1 MATVIPLP
9 RRDLMR
15 YIDLR
20 SDTVTQPTDAMRQVM
35 LHADVGD
42 DVYGEDPSVNA
53 LEAYGARLL
62 GKQAA
67 LFVPSGT
74 MSNLLAVMSHC
85 QRGEGAILGSAAH
98 IYRYEAQGSAVLGS
112 VALQPLPMQ
121 PDGTLALADIEG
133 ALAPDDAHFVQTRLI
148 CLENTHNGKVL
159 PLSYLQ
165 QMGAF
170 VAERGLKLHLDGA
183 RLFNAAIAS
192 ETQVD
197 TLAAPFD
204 SISICLS
211 KGLGA
216 PVGSLLVGEQ
226 AFIARAR
233 RLRKMLGGGMR
244 QAGILAQAGL
254 FALEQHVHRLADD
267 HRRARRLA
275 EGLAALPGIELDLA
289 QVQSNMVFLRLKN
302 GESQALLA
310 FMKERG
316 ILFSGYG
323 ELRLVTH
330 LQINDDDIEEVID
343 ASTEYLGA

>member
-1 MATVIPLP
+1 
-9 RRDLMR
+9 MR

-20 SDTVTQPTDAMRQVM
+20 SDTVTQPTDAMRQAM
-35 LHADVGD
+35 LHAAVGD
-42 DVYGEDPSVNA
+42 DVYGEDPGVNA
-53 LEAYGARLL
+53 LEAFGARLL
-62 GKQAA
+62 GKQSA

-85 QRGEGAILGSAAH
+85 QRGEGAILGNAAH

-121 PDGTLALADIEG
+121 RDGTLAFDDIKA

-165 QMGAF
+165 EMGAF
-170 VAERGLKLHLDGA
+170 VADRGLKLHLDGA
-183 RLFNAAIAS
+183 RLFNAAVAS
-192 ETQVD
+192 ETPVGVI
-197 TLAAPFD
+197 AAPFD

-216 PVGSLLVGEQ
+216 PVGSLLVGSHD
-226 AFIARAR
+226 FIARAR

-254 FALEQHVHRLADD
+254 FALEQHVTRLADD
-267 HRRARRLA
+267 HRRAKRLA
-275 EGLAALPGIELDLA
+275 EGLAALPGIELDLSL
-289 QVQSNMVFLRLKN
+289 VQSNMVFLRLRE
-302 GESQALLA
+302 GESAPLLA

-343 ASTEYLGA
+343 AFTEYLGAR

>member
-1 MATVIPLP
+1 
-9 RRDLMR
+9 MR

-35 LHADVGD
+35 LHAEVGD
-42 DVYGEDPSVNA
+42 DVYGEDPGVNA
-53 LEAYGARLL
+53 LEAHGARLL

-85 QRGEGAILGSAAH
+85 HRGEGAILGNAAH

-121 PDGTLALADIEG
+121 RDGTLAFDDIKAE
-133 ALAPDDAHFVQTRLI
+133 LAPDDAHFVQTRLI

-159 PLSYLQ
+159 PLPYLQ
-165 QMGAF
+165 EMGAF

-183 RLFNAAIAS
+183 RLFNAAVAS
-192 ETQVD
+192 ETPVEVI
-197 TLAAPFD
+197 AAPFD

-216 PVGSLLVGEQ
+216 PVGSLLVGSHD
-226 AFIARAR
+226 FIARAR

-254 FALEQHVHRLADD
+254 FALEQHVTRLADD
-267 HRRARRLA
+267 HRRAKRLA
-275 EGLAALPGIELDLA
+275 EGLAALPGIELDLSL
-289 QVQSNMVFLRLKN
+289 VQSNMVFLRLRE
-302 GESQALLA
+302 GESAPLLA

-343 ASTEYLGA
+343 AFTEYLGAR

>member
-1 MATVIPLP
+1 
-9 RRDLMR
+9 MR

-20 SDTVTQPTDAMRQVM
+20 SDTVTQPTDAMRQAM
-35 LHADVGD
+35 LHAEVGD
-42 DVYGEDPSVNA
+42 DVYGEDPGVNA
-53 LEAYGARLL
+53 LEAFGARLL

-85 QRGEGAILGSAAH
+85 QRGEGAILGNAAH

-121 PDGTLALADIEG
+121 RDGTLAFDDIKA
-133 ALAPDDAHFVQTRLI
+133 ALAPDDVHFVQTRLI

-165 QMGAF
+165 EMGAF
-170 VAERGLKLHLDGA
+170 VAERGLRLHLDGA
-183 RLFNAAIAS
+183 RLFNAAVAS
-192 ETQVD
+192 ETAAAVI
-197 TLAAPFD
+197 AAPFD

-216 PVGSLLVGEQ
+216 PVGSLLVGSHD
-226 AFIARAR
+226 FIARAR

-254 FALEQHVHRLADD
+254 FALEQHVTRLADD
-267 HRRARRLA
+267 HRRAKRLA
-275 EGLAALPGIELDLA
+275 EGLAALPGIELDLSL
-289 QVQSNMVFLRLKN
+289 VQSNMVFLRLHE
-302 GESQALLA
+302 GESAPLLA

-343 ASTEYLGA
+343 AFTEYLGAR

>member
-1 MATVIPLP
+1 
-9 RRDLMR
+9 MR

-20 SDTVTQPTDAMRQVM
+20 SDTVTQPTDAMRQAM
-35 LHADVGD
+35 LHAEVGD
-42 DVYGEDPSVNA
+42 DVYGEDPGVNA
-53 LEAYGARLL
+53 LEAFGARLL

-85 QRGEGAILGSAAH
+85 QRGEGAILGNAAH

-121 PDGTLALADIEG
+121 RDGTLAFDDIKA

-165 QMGAF
+165 EMGAF

-183 RLFNAAIAS
+183 RIFNAAVAS
-192 ETQVD
+192 ETPVEVI
-197 TLAAPFD
+197 AAPFD

-216 PVGSLLVGEQ
+216 PVGSLLVGSHD
-226 AFIARAR
+226 FIARAR

-254 FALEQHVHRLADD
+254 FALEQHVTRLADD
-267 HRRARRLA
+267 HRRAKRLA
-275 EGLAALPGIELDLA
+275 EGLAELSGIELDFSL
-289 QVQSNMVFLRLKN
+289 VQSNMVFLRLRE
-302 GESQALLA
+302 GESAPLLA

-343 ASTEYLGA
+343 AFTEYLGAR

>member
-1 MATVIPLP
+1 
-9 RRDLMR
+9 MR

-20 SDTVTQPTDAMRQVM
+20 SDTVTQPTDAMRQAM
-35 LHADVGD
+35 LHAAVGD
-42 DVYGEDPSVNA
+42 DVYGEDPGVNA
-53 LEAYGARLL
+53 LEAFGAKLL

-85 QRGEGAILGSAAH
+85 QRGEGAILGNAAH

-121 PDGTLALADIEG
+121 RDGTLAFDDIKA

-165 QMGAF
+165 EMGAF
-170 VAERGLKLHLDGA
+170 VADRGLKLHLDGA
-183 RLFNAAIAS
+183 RLFNAAVAS
-192 ETQVD
+192 ETPVEVI
-197 TLAAPFD
+197 AAPFD

-216 PVGSLLVGEQ
+216 PVGSLLVGSHD
-226 AFIARAR
+226 FIARAR

-254 FALEQHVHRLADD
+254 FALEQHVPRLADD
-267 HRRARRLA
+267 HRRAKRLA
-275 EGLAALPGIELDLA
+275 EGLAALPGIELDLSL
-289 QVQSNMVFLRLKN
+289 VQSNMVFLRLRE
-302 GESQALLA
+302 GESAPLLA

-343 ASTEYLGA
+343 AFTEYLGAR

>member
-1 MATVIPLP
+1 
-9 RRDLMR
+9 MR

-20 SDTVTQPTDAMRQVM
+20 SDTVTQPTDAMRQAM
-35 LHADVGD
+35 LHAEVGD
-42 DVYGEDPSVNA
+42 DVYGEDPGVNA
-53 LEAYGARLL
+53 LEAFGARLL

-85 QRGEGAILGSAAH
+85 QRGEGAILGNAAH

-121 PDGTLALADIEG
+121 RDGTLAFDDIKA

-165 QMGAF
+165 EMGAF

-183 RLFNAAIAS
+183 RLFNAAVAS
-192 ETQVD
+192 ETPVEVI
-197 TLAAPFD
+197 AAPFD

-216 PVGSLLVGEQ
+216 PVGSLLVGSHD
-226 AFIARAR
+226 FIARAR

-254 FALEQHVHRLADD
+254 FALEQHVTRLADD
-267 HRRARRLA
+267 HRRAKRLA
-275 EGLAALPGIELDLA
+275 EGLAVLPGIELDLSL
-289 QVQSNMVFLRLKN
+289 VQSNMVFLRLRE
-302 GESQALLA
+302 GESAPLLA

-343 ASTEYLGA
+343 AFTEYLGAR

>member
-1 MATVIPLP
+1 
-9 RRDLMR
+9 MR

-20 SDTVTQPTDAMRQVM
+20 SDTVTQPTDAMRQAM
-35 LHADVGD
+35 LHAEVGD
-42 DVYGEDPSVNA
+42 DVYGEDPGVNA
-53 LEAYGARLL
+53 LEAFGARLL

-85 QRGEGAILGSAAH
+85 QRGEGAILGNAAH

-121 PDGTLALADIEG
+121 RDGTLAFDDIKA

-165 QMGAF
+165 EMGAF

-183 RLFNAAIAS
+183 RLFNAAVAS
-192 ETQVD
+192 ETPVEVI
-197 TLAAPFD
+197 AAPFD

-216 PVGSLLVGEQ
+216 PVGSLLVGSHD
-226 AFIARAR
+226 FIARAR

-244 QAGILAQAGL
+244 QAGILAQAAL
-254 FALEQHVHRLADD
+254 FALEQHVTRLVDD
-267 HRRARRLA
+267 HRRAKRLA
-275 EGLAALPGIELDLA
+275 EGLAALPGIELDLSL
-289 QVQSNMVFLRLKN
+289 VQSNMVFLRLRE
-302 GESQALLA
+302 GESAPLLA

-343 ASTEYLGA
+343 AFTEYLGAR

>member
-1 MATVIPLP
+1 
-9 RRDLMR
+9 MR

-20 SDTVTQPTDAMRQVM
+20 SDTVTQPTDAMRQAM
-35 LHADVGD
+35 LHAEVGD
-42 DVYGEDPSVNA
+42 DVYGEDPGVNA
-53 LEAYGARLL
+53 LEAHGARLL

-85 QRGEGAILGSAAH
+85 QRGEGAILGNAAH

-121 PDGTLALADIEG
+121 RDGTLAFDDIKA

-165 QMGAF
+165 EMGAF
-170 VAERGLKLHLDGA
+170 VADRGLKLHLDGA
-183 RLFNAAIAS
+183 RLFNAAVAS
-192 ETQVD
+192 ETPVGVI
-197 TLAAPFD
+197 AAPFD

-216 PVGSLLVGEQ
+216 PVGSLLVGSHD
-226 AFIARAR
+226 FIARAR

-254 FALEQHVHRLADD
+254 FALEQHVTRLADD
-267 HRRARRLA
+267 HRRAKRLA
-275 EGLAALPGIELDLA
+275 EGLAALPGIELDLSL
-289 QVQSNMVFLRLKN
+289 VQSNMVFLRLRE
-302 GESQALLA
+302 GESAPLLA

-343 ASTEYLGA
+343 AFTEYLGAR

>member
-1 MATVIPLP
+1 
-9 RRDLMR
+9 MR

-20 SDTVTQPTDAMRQVM
+20 SDTVTQPTDAMRQAM
-35 LHADVGD
+35 LHAEVGD
-42 DVYGEDPSVNA
+42 DVYGEDPGVNA
-53 LEAYGARLL
+53 LEAFGARLL

-85 QRGEGAILGSAAH
+85 QRGEGAILGNAAH
-98 IYRYEAQGSAVLGS
+98 IYRYEGAGSAVLGS

-121 PDGTLALADIEG
+121 RDGTLAFDDIKA

-165 QMGAF
+165 EMGAF

-183 RLFNAAIAS
+183 RLFNAAVAS
-192 ETQVD
+192 ETPVEVI
-197 TLAAPFD
+197 AAPFD

-216 PVGSLLVGEQ
+216 PVGSLLVGSHD
-226 AFIARAR
+226 FIARAR

-254 FALEQHVHRLADD
+254 FALEQHVTRLADD
-267 HRRARRLA
+267 HRRAKRLA
-275 EGLAALPGIELDLA
+275 EGLAALPGIELDLSL
-289 QVQSNMVFLRLKN
+289 VQSNMVFLRLRE
-302 GESQALLA
+302 GESAPLLA
-310 FMKERG
+310 
-316 ILFSGYG
+316 L
-323 ELRLVTH
+323 
-330 LQINDDDIEEVID
+330 
-343 ASTEYLGA
+343 

>member
-1 MATVIPLP
+1 
-9 RRDLMR
+9 MR

-20 SDTVTQPTDAMRQVM
+20 SDTVTQPTDAMRQAM
-35 LHADVGD
+35 LHAAVGD
-42 DVYGEDPSVNA
+42 DVYGEDPGVNA
-53 LEAYGARLL
+53 LEAFGARLL

-85 QRGEGAILGSAAH
+85 QRGEGAILGNAAH

-121 PDGTLALADIEG
+121 RDGTLAFDDIKA

-165 QMGAF
+165 EMGAF

-183 RLFNAAIAS
+183 RLFNAAVAS
-192 ETQVD
+192 ETPVEVI
-197 TLAAPFD
+197 AAPFD

-216 PVGSLLVGEQ
+216 PVGSLLVGRHD
-226 AFIARAR
+226 FIARAR

-254 FALEQHVHRLADD
+254 FALEQHVTRLADD
-267 HRRARRLA
+267 HRRAKRLA
-275 EGLAALPGIELDLA
+275 EGLAALPGIELDLSL
-289 QVQSNMVFLRLKN
+289 VQSNMVFLRLHE
-302 GESQALLA
+302 GESAPLLA

-343 ASTEYLGA
+343 AFTEYLGVR

>member
-1 MATVIPLP
+1 
-9 RRDLMR
+9 MR

-20 SDTVTQPTDAMRQVM
+20 SDTVTQPTDAMRQAM
-35 LHADVGD
+35 LHAEVGD
-42 DVYGEDPSVNA
+42 DVYGEDPGVNA
-53 LEAYGARLL
+53 LEAFGARLL

-85 QRGEGAILGSAAH
+85 QRGEGAILGNAAH

-121 PDGTLALADIEG
+121 RDGTLAFDDIKA

-165 QMGAF
+165 EMGAF

-183 RLFNAAIAS
+183 RLFNAAVAS
-192 ETQVD
+192 ETPVEVI
-197 TLAAPFD
+197 AAPFD

-216 PVGSLLVGEQ
+216 PVGSLLVGSHD
-226 AFIARAR
+226 FIARAR

-254 FALEQHVHRLADD
+254 FALEQHVSRLADD
-267 HRRARRLA
+267 HRRAKRLA
-275 EGLAALPGIELDLA
+275 EGLAALPGIELDLLL
-289 QVQSNMVFLRLKN
+289 VQSNMVFLRLRE
-302 GESQALLA
+302 GESAPLLA

-343 ASTEYLGA
+343 AFTEYLGAR

>member
-1 MATVIPLP
+1 
-9 RRDLMR
+9 MR

-20 SDTVTQPTDAMRQVM
+20 SDTVTQPTDAMRQAM
-35 LHADVGD
+35 LHAEVGD
-42 DVYGEDPSVNA
+42 DVYGEDPGVNA

-85 QRGEGAILGSAAH
+85 QRGEGAILGNAAH

-112 VALQPLPMQ
+112 VALQPMPMQ
-121 PDGTLALADIEG
+121 RDGTLAFDDIKA

-165 QMGAF
+165 EMGAF

-183 RLFNAAIAS
+183 RLFNAAVAS
-192 ETQVD
+192 ETPVEEI
-197 TLAAPFD
+197 AAPFD

-211 KGLGA
+211 KGVGA
-216 PVGSLLVGEQ
+216 PVGSLLVGSHD
-226 AFIARAR
+226 FIARAR

-254 FALEQHVHRLADD
+254 FALEQHVTRLADD
-267 HRRARRLA
+267 HRRAKRLA
-275 EGLAALPGIELDLA
+275 EGLAALPGIELDLSL
-289 QVQSNMVFLRLKN
+289 VQSNMVFLRLRE
-302 GESQALLA
+302 GESAPLLA

-343 ASTEYLGA
+343 AFTEYLGAR

>member
-1 MATVIPLP
+1 
-9 RRDLMR
+9 MR

-20 SDTVTQPTDAMRQVM
+20 SDTVTQPTDAMRQAM
-35 LHADVGD
+35 LHAEVGD

-53 LEAYGARLL
+53 LEAYGAKLL

-85 QRGEGAILGSAAH
+85 QRGEGAILGAGAH
-98 IYRYEAQGSAVLGS
+98 IYRFEAQGSAVLGS

-121 PDGTLALADIEG
+121 RDGTLAFDDIKA

-165 QMGAF
+165 EMGAF
-170 VAERGLKLHLDGA
+170 VAKHGLKLHLDGA
-183 RLFNAAIAS
+183 RLFNAAVAS
-192 ETQVD
+192 D
-197 TLAAPFD
+197 TPAEVIAAPFD

-216 PVGSLLVGEQ
+216 PVGSLLVGDRD
-226 AFIARAR
+226 FIARAR
-233 RLRKMLGGGMR
+233 RLRKMVGGGMR
-244 QAGILAQAGL
+244 QAGMLAQAGL
-254 FALEQHVHRLADD
+254 FALEQHVARLADD
-267 HRRARRLA
+267 HRRAKRLA
-275 EGLAALPGIELDLA
+275 EGLVALPGIELDLSL
-289 QVQSNMVFLRLKN
+289 VQSNMVFLRLAK
-302 GESQALLA
+302 GEPAQLLA

-343 ASTEYLGA
+343 AFTEYLGAR

>member
-1 MATVIPLP
+1 
-9 RRDLMR
+9 MR

-20 SDTVTQPTDAMRQVM
+20 SDTVTQPTDAMRQAM
-35 LHADVGD
+35 LHAEVGD
-42 DVYGEDPSVNA
+42 DVYGEDPGVNA
-53 LEAYGARLL
+53 LEAFGARLL

-85 QRGEGAILGSAAH
+85 QRGEGAILGNAAH

-121 PDGTLALADIEG
+121 RDGTLAFDDIKA

-165 QMGAF
+165 EMGAF
-170 VAERGLKLHLDGA
+170 VAERGLRLHLDGA
-183 RLFNAAIAS
+183 RLFNAAVAS
-192 ETQVD
+192 ETAAAVI
-197 TLAAPFD
+197 AAPFD

-216 PVGSLLVGEQ
+216 PVGSLLVGSHD
-226 AFIARAR
+226 FIARAR

-254 FALEQHVHRLADD
+254 FALEQHVTRLADD
-267 HRRARRLA
+267 HRRAKRLA
-275 EGLAALPGIELDLA
+275 EGLAALPGIELDLSL
-289 QVQSNMVFLRLKN
+289 VQSNMVFLRLHE
-302 GESQALLA
+302 GESAPLLA

-343 ASTEYLGA
+343 AFTEYLGAR

>member
-1 MATVIPLP
+1 
-9 RRDLMR
+9 MR

-20 SDTVTQPTDAMRQVM
+20 SDTVTQPTDAMRQAM
-35 LHADVGD
+35 LHAEVGD

-53 LEAYGARLL
+53 LEAYGAKLL

-85 QRGEGAILGSAAH
+85 QRGEGAILGAGAH
-98 IYRYEAQGSAVLGS
+98 IYRFEAQGSAVLGS

-121 PDGTLALADIEG
+121 RDGTLAFDDIKA

-165 QMGAF
+165 EMGAF
-170 VAERGLKLHLDGA
+170 VAKHGLKLHLDGA
-183 RLFNAAIAS
+183 RLFNAAVASDTPAEVIA
-192 ETQVD
+192 E
-197 TLAAPFD
+197 PFD

-216 PVGSLLVGEQ
+216 PVGSLLVGDRD
-226 AFIARAR
+226 FIARAR
-233 RLRKMLGGGMR
+233 RLRKMVGGGMR
-244 QAGILAQAGL
+244 QAGMLAQAGL
-254 FALEQHVHRLADD
+254 FALEQHVARLADD
-267 HRRARRLA
+267 HRRAKRLA
-275 EGLAALPGIELDLA
+275 EGLAALPGIELDLSL
-289 QVQSNMVFLRLKN
+289 VQSNMVFLRLAK
-302 GESQALLA
+302 GEPAQLLA

-343 ASTEYLGA
+343 AFTEYLGAR

>member
-1 MATVIPLP
+1 
-9 RRDLMR
+9 MR

-20 SDTVTQPTDAMRQVM
+20 SDTVTQPTDAMRQAM
-35 LHADVGD
+35 LHAEVGD
-42 DVYGEDPSVNA
+42 DVYGEDPGVNA
-53 LEAYGARLL
+53 LEAFGARLL

-85 QRGEGAILGSAAH
+85 QRGEGAILGNAAH

-121 PDGTLALADIEG
+121 RDGTLAFDDIKA

-165 QMGAF
+165 EMGAF
-170 VAERGLKLHLDGA
+170 VADRGLKLHLDGA
-183 RLFNAAIAS
+183 RLFNAAVAS
-192 ETQVD
+192 ETLVEVI
-197 TLAAPFD
+197 AAPFD

-216 PVGSLLVGEQ
+216 PVGSLLVGSHD
-226 AFIARAR
+226 FIARAR

-254 FALEQHVHRLADD
+254 FALEQHVTRLADD
-267 HRRARRLA
+267 HRRAKRLA
-275 EGLAALPGIELDLA
+275 EGLAALPGIELDLSL
-289 QVQSNMVFLRLKN
+289 VQSNMVFLRLRE
-302 GESQALLA
+302 GESAPLLA

-343 ASTEYLGA
+343 AFTEYLGAR

>member
-1 MATVIPLP
+1 
-9 RRDLMR
+9 MR

-20 SDTVTQPTDAMRQVM
+20 SDTVTQPTDAMRQAM
-35 LHADVGD
+35 LHAEVGD
-42 DVYGEDPSVNA
+42 DVYGEDPGVNA
-53 LEAYGARLL
+53 LEAFGARLL

-67 LFVPSGT
+67 LFVSSGT

-85 QRGEGAILGSAAH
+85 QRGEGAILGNAAH

-121 PDGTLALADIEG
+121 RDGTLAFDDIKA

-165 QMGAF
+165 EMGAF

-183 RLFNAAIAS
+183 RLFNAAVAS
-192 ETQVD
+192 ETSVEVI
-197 TLAAPFD
+197 AAPFD

-216 PVGSLLVGEQ
+216 PVGSLLVGSHD
-226 AFIARAR
+226 FIARAR

-254 FALEQHVHRLADD
+254 FALEQHVTRLADD
-267 HRRARRLA
+267 HRRAKRLA
-275 EGLAALPGIELDLA
+275 EGLAALPGIELDLSL
-289 QVQSNMVFLRLKN
+289 VQSNMVFLRLHE
-302 GESQALLA
+302 GESAPLLA

-343 ASTEYLGA
+343 AFTEYLGAR

>member
-1 MATVIPLP
+1 
-9 RRDLMR
+9 MR

-20 SDTVTQPTDAMRQVM
+20 SDTVTQPTDAMRQAM
-35 LHADVGD
+35 LHAAVGD
-42 DVYGEDPSVNA
+42 DVYGEDPGVNA
-53 LEAYGARLL
+53 LEAFGARLL

-85 QRGEGAILGSAAH
+85 QRGEGAILGNAAH

-121 PDGTLALADIEG
+121 RDGTLAFDDIKA

-165 QMGAF
+165 EMGAF

-183 RLFNAAIAS
+183 RLFNAAVAS
-192 ETQVD
+192 ETSVEVI
-197 TLAAPFD
+197 AASFD

-216 PVGSLLVGEQ
+216 PVGSLLVGSHD
-226 AFIARAR
+226 FIARAR

-254 FALEQHVHRLADD
+254 FALEQHVTRLADD
-267 HRRARRLA
+267 HRRAKRLA
-275 EGLAALPGIELDLA
+275 EGLAALPGIELDLSL
-289 QVQSNMVFLRLKN
+289 VQSNMVFLRLHE
-302 GESQALLA
+302 GESAPLLA

-343 ASTEYLGA
+343 AFTEYLGAR

>member
-1 MATVIPLP
+1 
-9 RRDLMR
+9 MR

-20 SDTVTQPTDAMRQVM
+20 SDTVTQPTDAMRQAM
-35 LHADVGD
+35 LHAEVGD
-42 DVYGEDPSVNA
+42 DVYGEDPGVNA
-53 LEAYGARLL
+53 LEAFGARLL

-85 QRGEGAILGSAAH
+85 QRGEGAILGNAAH

-121 PDGTLALADIEG
+121 RDGTLAFDDIKA

-165 QMGAF
+165 EMGAF

-183 RLFNAAIAS
+183 RLFNAAVAS
-192 ETQVD
+192 ETSVEVI
-197 TLAAPFD
+197 AAPFD

-216 PVGSLLVGEQ
+216 PVGSLLVGSHD
-226 AFIARAR
+226 FIARAR

-254 FALEQHVHRLADD
+254 FALEQHVTRLADD
-267 HRRARRLA
+267 HRRAKRLA
-275 EGLAALPGIELDLA
+275 EGLAALPGIELDLSL
-289 QVQSNMVFLRLKN
+289 VQSNMVFLRLHE
-302 GESQALLA
+302 GESAPLLA

-343 ASTEYLGA
+343 AFTEYLGAR

>member
-1 MATVIPLP
+1 
-9 RRDLMR
+9 MR

-20 SDTVTQPTDAMRQVM
+20 SDTVTQPTDAMRQAM
-35 LHADVGD
+35 LHAEVGD
-42 DVYGEDPSVNA
+42 DVYGEDPGVNA
-53 LEAYGARLL
+53 LEAFGARLL

-85 QRGEGAILGSAAH
+85 QRGEGAILGNAAH

-121 PDGTLALADIEG
+121 RDGTLAFDDIRA

-165 QMGAF
+165 EMGAF

-183 RLFNAAIAS
+183 RLFNAAVAS
-192 ETQVD
+192 ETPVEVI
-197 TLAAPFD
+197 AAPFD

-216 PVGSLLVGEQ
+216 PVGSLLVGSHD
-226 AFIARAR
+226 FIARAR

-254 FALEQHVHRLADD
+254 FALEQHVTRLADD
-267 HRRARRLA
+267 HRRAKRLA
-275 EGLAALPGIELDLA
+275 EGLAALPGIELDLSL
-289 QVQSNMVFLRLKN
+289 VQSNMVFLRLRE
-302 GESQALLA
+302 GESASLLA

-343 ASTEYLGA
+343 AFTEYLGAR

>member
-1 MATVIPLP
+1 
-9 RRDLMR
+9 MR

-20 SDTVTQPTDAMRQVM
+20 SDTVTQPTDAMRQAM
-35 LHADVGD
+35 LHAEVGD
-42 DVYGEDPSVNA
+42 DVYGEDPGVNA
-53 LEAYGARLL
+53 LEAFGARLL

-85 QRGEGAILGSAAH
+85 QRGEGAILGNAAH

-121 PDGTLALADIEG
+121 RDGTLAFDDIKA

-165 QMGAF
+165 EMGAF

-183 RLFNAAIAS
+183 RLFNAAVAS
-192 ETQVD
+192 ETPVEVI
-197 TLAAPFD
+197 AAPFD

-216 PVGSLLVGEQ
+216 PVGSLLVGRHD
-226 AFIARAR
+226 FIARAR

-244 QAGILAQAGL
+244 QVGILAQAGL
-254 FALEQHVHRLADD
+254 FALEQHVTRLADD
-267 HRRARRLA
+267 HRRAKRLA
-275 EGLAALPGIELDLA
+275 EGLAALPGIELDLSL
-289 QVQSNMVFLRLKN
+289 VQSNMVFLRLRE
-302 GESQALLA
+302 GESAPLLA

-343 ASTEYLGA
+343 AFTEYLGAR

>member
-1 MATVIPLP
+1 
-9 RRDLMR
+9 MR

-20 SDTVTQPTDAMRQVM
+20 SDTVTQPTDAMRQAM
-35 LHADVGD
+35 LHAEVGD
-42 DVYGEDPSVNA
+42 DVYGEDPGVNA
-53 LEAYGARLL
+53 LEAFGARLL

-85 QRGEGAILGSAAH
+85 QRGEGAILGNAAH

-121 PDGTLALADIEG
+121 RDGTLAFDDIKA

-165 QMGAF
+165 EMGAF

-183 RLFNAAIAS
+183 RLFNAAVAS
-192 ETQVD
+192 ETPVEVI
-197 TLAAPFD
+197 AAPFD

-216 PVGSLLVGEQ
+216 PVGSLLVGSHD
-226 AFIARAR
+226 FIARAR

-254 FALEQHVHRLADD
+254 FALEQHVTRLADD
-267 HRRARRLA
+267 HRRAKRLA
-275 EGLAALPGIELDLA
+275 EGLAALPGIELDLSL
-289 QVQSNMVFLRLKN
+289 VQSNMVFLRLHE
-302 GESQALLA
+302 GESAPLLA

-343 ASTEYLGA
+343 AFTEYLGAR

>member
-1 MATVIPLP
+1 
-9 RRDLMR
+9 MR

-20 SDTVTQPTDAMRQVM
+20 SDTVTQPTDAMRQAM
-35 LHADVGD
+35 LHAEVGD
-42 DVYGEDPSVNA
+42 DVYGEDPGVNA
-53 LEAYGARLL
+53 LEAHGARLL

-85 QRGEGAILGSAAH
+85 QRGEGAILGNAAH

-121 PDGTLALADIEG
+121 RDGTLAFDDIKA

-165 QMGAF
+165 EMGTF

-183 RLFNAAIAS
+183 RLFNAAVAS
-192 ETQVD
+192 EIPVAVI
-197 TLAAPFD
+197 AAPFD

-216 PVGSLLVGEQ
+216 PVGSLLVGSHD
-226 AFIARAR
+226 FIARAR

-254 FALEQHVHRLADD
+254 FALEQHVTRLADD
-267 HRRARRLA
+267 HRRAKRLA
-275 EGLAALPGIELDLA
+275 EGLAALPGIELDLSL
-289 QVQSNMVFLRLKN
+289 VQSNMVFLRLCE
-302 GESQALLA
+302 GESAPLLA

-343 ASTEYLGA
+343 AFTEYLGAR

>member
-1 MATVIPLP
+1 
-9 RRDLMR
+9 MR

-20 SDTVTQPTDAMRQVM
+20 SDTVTQPTDAMRQAM
-35 LHADVGD
+35 LHAEVGD
-42 DVYGEDPSVNA
+42 DVYGEDPGVNA

-85 QRGEGAILGSAAH
+85 QRGEGAILGNAAH

-121 PDGTLALADIEG
+121 RDGTLAFDDIKA

-165 QMGAF
+165 EMGAF

-183 RLFNAAIAS
+183 RLFNAAVAS
-192 ETQVD
+192 ETLVEVI
-197 TLAAPFD
+197 AAPFD

-216 PVGSLLVGEQ
+216 PVGSLLVGSHD
-226 AFIARAR
+226 FIARAR

-254 FALEQHVHRLADD
+254 FALEQHVTRLADD
-267 HRRARRLA
+267 HRRAKRLA
-275 EGLAALPGIELDLA
+275 EGLAALPGIELDLSL
-289 QVQSNMVFLRLKN
+289 VQSNMVFLRLRE
-302 GESQALLA
+302 GESAPLLA
-310 FMKERG
+310 FMKDRG

-343 ASTEYLGA
+343 AFTEYLGAR

>member
-1 MATVIPLP
+1 
-9 RRDLMR
+9 MR

-20 SDTVTQPTDAMRQVM
+20 SDTVTQPTDAMRQAM
-35 LHADVGD
+35 LHAEVGD
-42 DVYGEDPSVNA
+42 DVYGEDPGVNA
-53 LEAYGARLL
+53 LEAFGARLL

-85 QRGEGAILGSAAH
+85 QRGEGAILGNAAH

-121 PDGTLALADIEG
+121 RDGTLAFDDIKA

-165 QMGAF
+165 EMGAF

-183 RLFNAAIAS
+183 RLFNAAVAS
-192 ETQVD
+192 ETPVEVI
-197 TLAAPFD
+197 AAPFD

-216 PVGSLLVGEQ
+216 PVGSLLVGSHD
-226 AFIARAR
+226 FIARAR

-244 QAGILAQAGL
+244 QAGILAQAAL
-254 FALEQHVHRLADD
+254 FALEQHVTRLADD
-267 HRRARRLA
+267 HRRAKRLA
-275 EGLAALPGIELDLA
+275 EGLAALPGIELDLSL
-289 QVQSNMVFLRLKN
+289 VQSNMVFLRLRE
-302 GESQALLA
+302 GESAPLLA

-343 ASTEYLGA
+343 AFTEYLGAR

>member
-1 MATVIPLP
+1 
-9 RRDLMR
+9 MR

-20 SDTVTQPTDAMRQVM
+20 SDTVTQPTDAMRQAM
-35 LHADVGD
+35 LHAEVGD
-42 DVYGEDPSVNA
+42 DVYGEDPGVNA
-53 LEAYGARLL
+53 LEAFGARLL

-85 QRGEGAILGSAAH
+85 QRGEGAILGNAAH

-121 PDGTLALADIEG
+121 RDGTLAFDDIRA

-165 QMGAF
+165 EMGAF

-183 RLFNAAIAS
+183 RLFNAAVAS
-192 ETQVD
+192 ETAAAVI
-197 TLAAPFD
+197 AAPFD

-216 PVGSLLVGEQ
+216 PVGSLLVGSHD
-226 AFIARAR
+226 FIARAR

-254 FALEQHVHRLADD
+254 FALEQHVTRLADD
-267 HRRARRLA
+267 HRRAKRLA
-275 EGLAALPGIELDLA
+275 EGLAALPGIEIDLSL
-289 QVQSNMVFLRLKN
+289 VQSNMVFLRLHE
-302 GESQALLA
+302 GESAPLLA

-343 ASTEYLGA
+343 AFTEYLGAR

>member
-1 MATVIPLP
+1 
-9 RRDLMR
+9 MR

-20 SDTVTQPTDAMRQVM
+20 SDTVTQPTDAMRQSM
-35 LHADVGD
+35 LHAEVGD
-42 DVYGEDPSVNA
+42 DVYGEDPGVNG
-53 LEAYGARLL
+53 LEAYGADLL
-62 GKQAA
+62 GKEAA

-85 QRGEGAILGSAAH
+85 QRGEGAVLGSAAH

-112 VALQPLPMQ
+112 VALQPVPMQ
-121 PDGTLALADIEG
+121 ADGSLALADVRAAI
-133 ALAPDDAHFVQTRLI
+133 APDDAHFAQTRLV

-159 PLSYLQ
+159 PLSYLHE
-165 QMGAF
+165 MREF
-170 VAERGLKLHLDGA
+170 VDEHGLLLHLDGA
-183 RLFNAAIAS
+183 RLFNAVVAS
-192 ETQVD
+192 GRSVRE
-197 TLAAPFD
+197 LAAPFD

-216 PVGSLLVGEQ
+216 PVGSLLVGSH

-233 RLRKMLGGGMR
+233 RLRKMVGGGMR

-254 FALEQHVHRLADD
+254 FALQQHVVRLGDD

-275 EGLAALPGIELDLA
+275 EGLAALPGVRLDLG
-289 QVQSNMVFLRLKN
+289 QVQTNMVFLQLTG
-302 GESQALLA
+302 GESAPLLA

-343 ASTEYLGA
+343 AFTEYLGA

>member
-1 MATVIPLP
+1 
-9 RRDLMR
+9 MR

-20 SDTVTQPTDAMRQVM
+20 SDTVTQPTDAMRQAM
-35 LHADVGD
+35 LHAEVGD
-42 DVYGEDPSVNA
+42 DVYGEDPGVNA
-53 LEAYGARLL
+53 LEAHGARLL

-85 QRGEGAILGSAAH
+85 QRGEGAILGNAAH

-121 PDGTLALADIEG
+121 RDGTLAFDDIRA

-165 QMGAF
+165 EMGAF

-183 RLFNAAIAS
+183 RLFNAAVAS
-192 ETQVD
+192 ETPVEVI
-197 TLAAPFD
+197 AAPFD

-216 PVGSLLVGEQ
+216 PVGSLLVGRHD
-226 AFIARAR
+226 FIARAR

-254 FALEQHVHRLADD
+254 FALEQHVTRLADD
-267 HRRARRLA
+267 HRRAKRLA
-275 EGLAALPGIELDLA
+275 EGLAALPGIELDLSL
-289 QVQSNMVFLRLKN
+289 VQSNMVFLRLRE
-302 GESQALLA
+302 GESAPLLA

-343 ASTEYLGA
+343 AFTEYLGAR

>member
-1 MATVIPLP
+1 
-9 RRDLMR
+9 MR

-20 SDTVTQPTDAMRQVM
+20 SDTVTQPTDAMRQAM
-35 LHADVGD
+35 LHAEVGD
-42 DVYGEDPSVNA
+42 DVYGEDQGVNA

-85 QRGEGAILGSAAH
+85 QRGEGAILGNAAH

-121 PDGTLALADIEG
+121 RDGTLAFDDIKA

-165 QMGAF
+165 EMGAF

-183 RLFNAAIAS
+183 RLFNAAVAS
-192 ETQVD
+192 ETPVEVI
-197 TLAAPFD
+197 AAPFD

-216 PVGSLLVGEQ
+216 PVGSLLVGSHD
-226 AFIARAR
+226 FIDRAR

-254 FALEQHVHRLADD
+254 FALEQHVTRLADD
-267 HRRARRLA
+267 HRRAKRLA
-275 EGLAALPGIELDLA
+275 EGLAALPGIELDLSL
-289 QVQSNMVFLRLKN
+289 VQSNMVFLRLRE
-302 GESQALLA
+302 GESAPLLA

-343 ASTEYLGA
+343 AFTEYLGAR

>member
-1 MATVIPLP
+1 
-9 RRDLMR
+9 MR

-20 SDTVTQPTDAMRQVM
+20 SDTVTQPTDAMRQAM
-35 LHADVGD
+35 LHAEVGD
-42 DVYGEDPSVNA
+42 DVYGEDPGVNA
-53 LEAYGARLL
+53 LEAHGARLL

-85 QRGEGAILGSAAH
+85 QRGEGAILGNAAH
-98 IYRYEAQGSAVLGS
+98 IYRYEAQGGAVLGS

-121 PDGTLALADIEG
+121 RDGTLAFDDIKA

-165 QMGAF
+165 EMGAF

-183 RLFNAAIAS
+183 RLFNAAVAS
-192 ETQVD
+192 ETPVEVI
-197 TLAAPFD
+197 AAPFD

-216 PVGSLLVGEQ
+216 PVGSLLVGSHD
-226 AFIARAR
+226 FIARAR

-254 FALEQHVHRLADD
+254 FALEQHVTRLADD
-267 HRRARRLA
+267 HRRAKRLA
-275 EGLAALPGIELDLA
+275 EGLAALPGIELDLSL
-289 QVQSNMVFLRLKN
+289 VQSNMVFLRLLE
-302 GESQALLA
+302 GESAPLLA

-343 ASTEYLGA
+343 AFTEYLGAR

>member
-1 MATVIPLP
+1 
-9 RRDLMR
+9 MR

-20 SDTVTQPTDAMRQVM
+20 SDTVTQPTDAMRQAM
-35 LHADVGD
+35 LHAEVGD
-42 DVYGEDPSVNA
+42 DVYGEDPGVNA
-53 LEAYGARLL
+53 LEAFGARLL

-85 QRGEGAILGSAAH
+85 QRGEGAILGNAAH

-121 PDGTLALADIEG
+121 RDGTLAFDDIKA
-133 ALAPDDAHFVQTRLI
+133 ALAPDDAHFVQTRLL

-165 QMGAF
+165 EMGAF

-183 RLFNAAIAS
+183 RLFNAAVAS
-192 ETQVD
+192 ETPVEVI
-197 TLAAPFD
+197 AAPFD

-216 PVGSLLVGEQ
+216 PVGSLLVGSHD
-226 AFIARAR
+226 FIARAR

-254 FALEQHVHRLADD
+254 FALEQHVTRLADD
-267 HRRARRLA
+267 HRRAKRLA
-275 EGLAALPGIELDLA
+275 EGLAALPGIELDLSL
-289 QVQSNMVFLRLKN
+289 VQSNMVFLRLRE
-302 GESQALLA
+302 GESAPLLA

-330 LQINDDDIEEVID
+330 LQINDDDIEDVID
-343 ASTEYLGA
+343 AFTEYLGAR

>member
-1 MATVIPLP
+1 
-9 RRDLMR
+9 MR

-20 SDTVTQPTDAMRQVM
+20 SDTVTQPTDAMRQAM
-35 LHADVGD
+35 LHAEVGD
-42 DVYGEDPSVNA
+42 DVYGEDPGVNA
-53 LEAYGARLL
+53 LEAFGARLL

-74 MSNLLAVMSHC
+74 MSNLLAVISHC
-85 QRGEGAILGSAAH
+85 QRGEGAILGNAAH

-121 PDGTLALADIEG
+121 RDGTLAFDDIKA

-165 QMGAF
+165 EMGAF

-183 RLFNAAIAS
+183 RLFNAAVAS
-192 ETQVD
+192 ETPVEVI
-197 TLAAPFD
+197 AAPFD

-216 PVGSLLVGEQ
+216 PVGSLLVGRHD
-226 AFIARAR
+226 FIARAR

-244 QAGILAQAGL
+244 QAGIL
-254 FALEQHVHRLADD
+254 
-267 HRRARRLA
+267 
-275 EGLAALPGIELDLA
+275 
-289 QVQSNMVFLRLKN
+289 
-302 GESQALLA
+302 
-310 FMKERG
+310 
-316 ILFSGYG
+316 
-323 ELRLVTH
+323 
-330 LQINDDDIEEVID
+330 
-343 ASTEYLGA
+343 

>member
-1 MATVIPLP
+1 
-9 RRDLMR
+9 MR

-20 SDTVTQPTDAMRQVM
+20 SDTVTQPTDAMRQAM
-35 LHADVGD
+35 LHAEVGD
-42 DVYGEDPSVNA
+42 DVYGEDPGVNA
-53 LEAYGARLL
+53 LEAVGARLL

-85 QRGEGAILGSAAH
+85 QRGEGAILGNAAH

-121 PDGTLALADIEG
+121 RDGTLAFDDIKA

-165 QMGAF
+165 EMGAF

-183 RLFNAAIAS
+183 RLFNAAVAS
-192 ETQVD
+192 ETAAAVI
-197 TLAAPFD
+197 AAPFD

-216 PVGSLLVGEQ
+216 PVGSLLVGSHD
-226 AFIARAR
+226 FIARAR
-233 RLRKMLGGGMR
+233 HLRKMLGGGMR

-254 FALEQHVHRLADD
+254 FALEQHVTRLADD
-267 HRRARRLA
+267 HRRAKRLA
-275 EGLAALPGIELDLA
+275 EGLAALPGIELDLSL
-289 QVQSNMVFLRLKN
+289 VQSNMVFLRLRE
-302 GESQALLA
+302 GESAPLLA

-343 ASTEYLGA
+343 AFTEYLGAR

>member
-1 MATVIPLP
+1 
-9 RRDLMR
+9 MR

-20 SDTVTQPTDAMRQVM
+20 SDTVTQPTDAMRQAM
-35 LHADVGD
+35 LHAEVGD
-42 DVYGEDPSVNA
+42 DVYGEDPGVNA
-53 LEAYGARLL
+53 LEAFGARLL

-85 QRGEGAILGSAAH
+85 QRGEGAILGNAAH

-121 PDGTLALADIEG
+121 RDGTLAFDDIKA
-133 ALAPDDAHFVQTRLI
+133 ALAPDDAHFVQTRLL

-165 QMGAF
+165 EMGAF

-183 RLFNAAIAS
+183 RLFNAAVAS
-192 ETQVD
+192 EIPVEVI
-197 TLAAPFD
+197 AAPFD

-216 PVGSLLVGEQ
+216 PVGSLLVGRHD
-226 AFIARAR
+226 FIARAR

-254 FALEQHVHRLADD
+254 FALEQHVTRLADD
-267 HRRARRLA
+267 HRRAKRLA
-275 EGLAALPGIELDLA
+275 EGLAALPGIELDLSL
-289 QVQSNMVFLRLKN
+289 VQSNMVFLRLRE
-302 GESQALLA
+302 GESAPLLA

-343 ASTEYLGA
+343 AFTEYLGAR

>member
-1 MATVIPLP
+1 
-9 RRDLMR
+9 MR

-20 SDTVTQPTDAMRQVM
+20 SDTVTQPTDAMRQAM
-35 LHADVGD
+35 LHAEVGD
-42 DVYGEDPSVNA
+42 DVYGEDPGVNA
-53 LEAYGARLL
+53 LEAFGARLL

-85 QRGEGAILGSAAH
+85 QRGEGAILGNAAH

-121 PDGTLALADIEG
+121 RDGTLAFDDIKA

-165 QMGAF
+165 EMGAF

-183 RLFNAAIAS
+183 RLFNAAVAS
-192 ETQVD
+192 ETPVGVI
-197 TLAAPFD
+197 AAPFD

-216 PVGSLLVGEQ
+216 PVGSLLVGSHD
-226 AFIARAR
+226 FIARAR

-254 FALEQHVHRLADD
+254 FALEQHVTRLADD
-267 HRRARRLA
+267 HRRAKRLA
-275 EGLAALPGIELDLA
+275 EGLAALPGIELDLSL
-289 QVQSNMVFLRLKN
+289 VHSNMVFLRLRE
-302 GESQALLA
+302 GESAPLLA

-343 ASTEYLGA
+343 AFTEYLGAR

>member
-1 MATVIPLP
+1 
-9 RRDLMR
+9 MR

-20 SDTVTQPTDAMRQVM
+20 SDTVTQPTDAMRQAM
-35 LHADVGD
+35 LHAEVGD

-53 LEAYGARLL
+53 LEAYGAKLL

-85 QRGEGAILGSAAH
+85 QRGEGAILGAGAH
-98 IYRYEAQGSAVLGS
+98 IYRFEAQGSAVLGS

-121 PDGTLALADIEG
+121 RDGSLAFDDIKV

-165 QMGAF
+165 EMGAF
-170 VAERGLKLHLDGA
+170 VAKHGLKLHLDGA
-183 RLFNAAIAS
+183 RLFNAAVAS
-192 ETQVD
+192 D
-197 TLAAPFD
+197 TPAEVIAAPFD

-216 PVGSLLVGEQ
+216 PVGSLLVGDRD
-226 AFIARAR
+226 FIARAR
-233 RLRKMLGGGMR
+233 RLRKMVGGGMR
-244 QAGILAQAGL
+244 QAGMLAQAGL
-254 FALEQHVHRLADD
+254 FALEQHVARLADD
-267 HRRARRLA
+267 HRRAKRLA
-275 EGLAALPGIELDLA
+275 EGLAALPGIELDLSL
-289 QVQSNMVFLRLKN
+289 VQSNMVFLRLAK
-302 GESQALLA
+302 GEPAQLLA

-343 ASTEYLGA
+343 AFTEYLGAR

>member
-1 MATVIPLP
+1 
-9 RRDLMR
+9 MR

-20 SDTVTQPTDAMRQVM
+20 SDTVTQPTDAMRQAM
-35 LHADVGD
+35 LHAEVGD
-42 DVYGEDPSVNA
+42 DVYGEDPGVNA
-53 LEAYGARLL
+53 LEAFGARLL

-85 QRGEGAILGSAAH
+85 QRGEGAILGNAAH

-121 PDGTLALADIEG
+121 RDGTLAFDDIKA

-165 QMGAF
+165 EMGAF

-183 RLFNAAIAS
+183 RLFNAAVAS
-192 ETQVD
+192 ETSVEVI
-197 TLAAPFD
+197 AAPFD

-216 PVGSLLVGEQ
+216 PVGSLLVGSHD
-226 AFIARAR
+226 FIARAR

-254 FALEQHVHRLADD
+254 FALEQHVTRLADD
-267 HRRARRLA
+267 HRRAKRLA
-275 EGLAALPGIELDLA
+275 EGLAALSGIELDLSL
-289 QVQSNMVFLRLKN
+289 VQSNMVFLRLRE
-302 GESQALLA
+302 GESAPLLA

-316 ILFSGYG
+316 IIFSGYG

-343 ASTEYLGA
+343 AFTEYLGAR

>member
-1 MATVIPLP
+1 
-9 RRDLMR
+9 MR

-20 SDTVTQPTDAMRQVM
+20 SDTVTQPTDAMRQAM
-35 LHADVGD
+35 LHAEVGD
-42 DVYGEDPSVNA
+42 DVYGEDPGVNA
-53 LEAYGARLL
+53 LEAFGARLL

-85 QRGEGAILGSAAH
+85 QRGEGAILGNAAH

-121 PDGTLALADIEG
+121 RDGTLAFDDIKA

-165 QMGAF
+165 EMGAF

-183 RLFNAAIAS
+183 RLFNAAVAS
-192 ETQVD
+192 ETPIEVI
-197 TLAAPFD
+197 AAPFD

-216 PVGSLLVGEQ
+216 PVGSLLVGSHD
-226 AFIARAR
+226 FIARAR

-254 FALEQHVHRLADD
+254 FALEQHVTRLADD
-267 HRRARRLA
+267 HRRAKRLA
-275 EGLAALPGIELDLA
+275 EGLAALPGIELDLSL
-289 QVQSNMVFLRLKN
+289 VQSNMVFLRLHE
-302 GESQALLA
+302 GESAPLLA

-343 ASTEYLGA
+343 AFTEYLGAR